1 MADIFISYKR
11 EDQEEHGRVA
21 PIAEA
26 LRAEGYDVFYDVYVP
41 PGSSWE
47 AVLQEKMNLA
57 RCVIVLWSHAS
68 VTSDW
73 VKEEA
78 EMAKAGGKLIPVF
91 LDTVAPPFGF
101 ARIEGANL
109 ANWDGDLQHQ
119 EWKNL
124 VAAVKARIG
133 QGGGAAAPGVTRVD
147 YTPTKQVEVT
157 KTAPAPGNTGGGG
170 TGKWL
175 GGALAILAIGAAG
188 FFGWQTWQS
197 NEMLRDQAE
206 DAAMDQAMTRSIDE
220 RAWRA
225 AIEAN
230 TVSAY
235 QRYLDERATG
245 AYRSE
250 AIDRIAALEAEAAAE
265 RLTAENAARQVAL
278 REDEAWQSARSAG
291 TIEGFEAYLAAYP
304 SGRYADGARRY
315 IRTLQERAEQDATSA
330 FNYDALRA
338 RRYTVGPATIGNL
351 RLNPA
356 PPAQMQEGQ
365 QLTIEFDY
373 RFAAGQEANI
383 WMRPV
388 IEDVSGQC
396 SYGASG
402 SPALSGS
409 GTAQQSFSLR
419 GGGCSGFTLRQIVMK
434 VGDRSGTV
442 DQTFPVFYAVQ

>member
-1 MADIFISYKR
+1 
-11 EDQEEHGRVA
+11 
-21 PIAEA
+21 
-26 LRAEGYDVFYDVYVP
+26 
-41 PGSSWE
+41 
-47 AVLQEKMNLA
+47 
-57 RCVIVLWSHAS
+57 
-68 VTSDW
+68 
-73 VKEEA
+73 
-78 EMAKAGGKLIPVF
+78 
-91 LDTVAPPFGF
+91 
-101 ARIEGANL
+101 
-109 ANWDGDLQHQ
+109 
-119 EWKNL
+119 
-124 VAAVKARIG
+124 
-133 QGGGAAAPGVTRVD
+133 
-147 YTPTKQVEVT
+147 
-157 KTAPAPGNTGGGG
+157 
-170 TGKWL
+170 
-175 GGALAILAIGAAG
+175 
-188 FFGWQTWQS
+188 
-197 NEMLRDQAE
+197 
-206 DAAMDQAMTRSIDE
+206 MDQAMTRSIDE